1 MNLHFVKIDFPSEID
16 RGRRVVND
24 VRRLVDDF
32 SLQSFLLLLLLPR
45 GRTGKKR
52 QPGLLRLLRA
62 CARHGGGG
70 GGGGGGNT
78 TNLYWFFLSI
88 TKLFNLIGSNFAMTD
103 FLFSPLCFS
112 KYVTTPRLSSEL
124 TINVRFLSAFYRE

>member
-45 GRTGKKR
+45 GRTGKKW

-62 CARHGGGG
+62 CARHGDGG
-70 GGGGGGNT
+70 GGGGGGNK

-103 FLFSPLCFS
+103 FLFFPSLF
-112 KYVTTPRLSSEL
+112 
-124 TINVRFLSAFYRE
+124 